1 MTENEMEIARE
12 ERMKLWRT
20 SPFQC
25 FPWET
30 VKRVASNPA
39 VKNVEDLETTLQ
51 KIVRNRSKK

>member
-1 MTENEMEIARE
+1 MTENEREIARE
-12 ERMKLWRT
+12 ERKNLWRT
-20 SPFQC
+20 SPYQC

-39 VKNVEDLETTLQ
+39 VKDVEDLERTLQ